1 MADYDVGYGKPPEQH
16 RFRSGSS
23 GNPKGRPRG
32 SKNLASLFAK
42 LADQEITITEN
53 GHKRRV
59 TKGEAVI
66 LQMLTKALSGDLRAS
81 KEVVQLMLH
90 AEAAQER
97 HVTSRPDLERSKAI
111 LKSFLKRASQ
121 VSGDDDGQ

>member
-1 MADYDVGYGKPPEQH
+1 MADYDVGYGKPPERH
-16 RFRSGSS
+16 RFKSGSS
-23 GNPKGRPRG
+23 GNLKGRPRG

-53 GHKRRV
+53 GHKRRI

-97 HVTSRPDLERSKAI
+97 HVTSRPDLEWSKTI

>member
-1 MADYDVGYGKPPEQH
+1 MADYDVGYGKPPQQH
-16 RFRSGSS
+16 RFRSGMS

-53 GHKRRV
+53 GHKRRIS
-59 TKGEAVI
+59 KGEAVL
-66 LQMLTKALSGDLRAS
+66 LQTLNKALSGDLRAT

-90 AEAAQER
+90 AEAAQDRE
-97 HVTSRPDLERSKAI
+97 VTSGPDLEKSKAI

-121 VSGDDDGQ
+121 ASGDENGQ

>member
-42 LADQEITITEN
+42 LAEQEITITEN
-53 GHKRRV
+53 GHKRRIS
-59 TKGEAVI
+59 KGEAVV

-90 AEAAQER
+90 SEAAQER
-97 HVTSRPDLERSKAI
+97 HITSRPDVEKSKAI

-121 VSGDDDGQ
+121 ASGDDDGK